1 MVSREPRPKSAYD
14 FLGLLY
20 CFMVLLCVCVV
31 SWLYVILALCDPGP
45 VVRYSLFAESAAKH
59 QANKQTVEDSEE
71 WEI

>member
-1 MVSREPRPKSAYD
+1 
-14 FLGLLY
+14 
-20 CFMVLLCVCVV
+20 MVLLRVCVV
-31 SWLYVILALCDPGP
+31 SWLYMILALCDPGP